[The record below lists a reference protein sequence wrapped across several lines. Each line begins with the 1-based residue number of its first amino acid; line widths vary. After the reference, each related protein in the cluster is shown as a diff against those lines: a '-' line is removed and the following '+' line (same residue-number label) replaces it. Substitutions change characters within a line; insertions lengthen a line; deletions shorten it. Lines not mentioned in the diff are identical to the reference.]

1 MAGLTPEIKLNYEN
15 LENYRKSVVTNG
27 SYLGRDFIEGK
38 KDVKSTIVVNAN
50 AHEAIDLEKEIRMEK
65 QRMTTQVSTNIAFM
79 RKHFMETEGTLQQVY
94 EKAFQH
100 AAPVKYVPGTSSNA
114 NGTTP

>member
-1 MAGLTPEIKLNYEN
+1 MAGLSPEIKFNYEN

-27 SYLGRDFIEGK
+27 SYLGRDFNEGK

-65 QRMTTQVSTNIAFM
+65 QRMTTQVSANIAIM
-79 RKHFMETEGTLQQVY
+79 RKHLMETEGTLQQKY

-100 AAPVKYVPGTSSNA
+100 AESLKYVPEMPSNA